1 MFFFYLL
8 YLCELMRGMAI
19 DFVLHAFCSNTFT
32 QTAQNVHVY
41 TTRTLIHSSYH
52 FPPTFKYTML
62 YTSCPLHNYMYIYS
76 FSKVHIHV
84 YLSLHREKYKCE
96 PINPSHMGDPS
107 VQSLTHGGIPVSQSL
122 THGGIPVSQS
132 LTHGGIQC
140 PSPLHMGGSQC
151 PSPLHMGGSQ
161 CLAIRQSLTHGDP
174 SVQPLDSPLHM
185 GDPSVQPLDSPL
197 HMGGSQCPAIRQ
209 SLTHGGIPV
218 SSH

>member
-1 MFFFYLL
+1 MYTQPEHLFIHPTIFPQLL
-8 YLCELMRGMAI
+8 STLCCT
-19 DFVLHAFCSNTFT
+19 LH
-32 QTAQNVHVY
+32 VHCITTCTY
-41 TTRTLIHSSYH
+41 TPLA
-52 FPPTFKYTML
+52 KYI
-62 YTSCPLHNYMYIYS
+62 YMYIYPCIERNTN
-76 FSKVHIHV
+76 V
-84 YLSLHREKYKCE
+84 
-96 PINPSHMGDPS
+96 NPLIPH
-107 VQSLTHGGIPVSQSL
+107 TWGIPVSSPL
-122 THGGIPVSQS
+122 HMGGSQCPS
-132 LTHGGIQC
+132 PLHMGGSQCPSPLHMGGSQC